1 MEAIM
6 INKFQE
12 GSEAYLMMKREDD
25 VIRARSQAYRWFV
38 EVTGAGMHQL
48 VQNIMFPKGAQRDED
63 VLRIV
68 EAWMDDYREA
78 TSRGM
83 TQMDDMFRMT
93 ILKRLV
99 TPRYKERMDPRDLT
113 KFDEAFNE
121 VLKWATVKSRE
132 SQDAPRSGN
141 T

>member
-1 MEAIM
+1 MSNWSEANDINDVFRADQEVEVQHRNKKGRSEAEEVMEAIM

-25 VIRARSQAYRWFV
+25 VVRAWSQAYRWFV

-48 VQNIMFPKGAQRDED
+48 VQDIMFPKGAQKDED

-78 TSRGM
+78 ICRAM
-83 TQMDDMFRMT
+83 NEMDDVFRIT
-93 ILKRLV
+93 I
-99 TPRYKERMDPRDLT
+99 
-113 KFDEAFNE
+113 
-121 VLKWATVKSRE
+121 
-132 SQDAPRSGN
+132 
-141 T
+141 